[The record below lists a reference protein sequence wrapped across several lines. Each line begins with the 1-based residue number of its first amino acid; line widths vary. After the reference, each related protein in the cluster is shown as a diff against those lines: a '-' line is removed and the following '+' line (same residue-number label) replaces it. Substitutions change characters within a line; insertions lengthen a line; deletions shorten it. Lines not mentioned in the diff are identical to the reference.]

1 MRSRPAAGRLVLAAA
16 MLALSLSAGL
26 GATARPADA
35 SVFGFLKTFPVSVD
49 VTLSVSEHTT
59 WTRAR
64 TGTRR
69 P

>member
-1 MRSRPAAGRLVLAAA
+1 

-35 SVFGFLKTFPVSVD
+35 TVFGFLKTFPVSVD